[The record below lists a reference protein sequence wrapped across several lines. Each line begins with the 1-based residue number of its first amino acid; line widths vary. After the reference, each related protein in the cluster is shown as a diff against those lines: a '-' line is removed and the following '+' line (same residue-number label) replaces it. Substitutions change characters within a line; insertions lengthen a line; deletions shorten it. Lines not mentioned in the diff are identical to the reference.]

1 MISVFLILI
10 PLLTGA
16 ASFAFRS
23 TEAARR
29 FSLFSA
35 LITLGIAI
43 ATLLPS
49 NAGSLSVN
57 LSWLPVMGSSFSLA
71 MDGMSQML
79 CMLTAL
85 SFPVIFIAVYHQTFQ
100 SSGAF
105 YGWMLLSQAGLM
117 GVFLAADALLFYF
130 FWELALIPVYFLC
143 STWGG
148 ERRIAVTIKFFLYT
162 FIGSLLMLAGII
174 YLSFQMQETSFAIS
188 DITKAALSAP
198 NRPLLF
204 FLFFIAFA
212 IKMPIFPLHT
222 WQPDAYDE
230 SPSPVTMVMSGIMVK
245 MGIYAVIRWLLPLF
259 PEEAAIYDD
268 IIIALSV
275 AGMLYASLIAMQQN
289 NLRRVIA
296 YSSIAHIGLM
306 AAALFTA
313 HAGATQGVM
322 LQMFSH
328 GINVIGLWILADAI
342 EKATGTRQLNE
353 LGGLAQQA
361 PRLAILLVIMGLAN
375 VALPLTNA
383 FVGEFMMF
391 NGLFRYNWVMAATAG
406 ISIILAA
413 VYTLRM
419 IEKVLYGAPA
429 QPDRVVNDLSA
440 NVTWVLA
447 FLVVLVLLGG
457 IYPQPLIDL
466 TKDTVE
472 AMTINK

>member
-1 MISVFLILI
+1 MISAILILL
-10 PLLTGA
+10 PLITGVV
-16 ASFAFRS
+16 SFALRS
-23 TEAARR
+23 SEAARR
-29 FSLFSA
+29 LSFYST
-35 LITLGIAI
+35 LITLGVAI
-43 ATLLPS
+43 DALLPS
-49 NAGSLSVN
+49 NASMLA
-57 LSWLPVMGSSFSLA
+57 LDMPWLPVMGSRFALS
-71 MDGMSQML
+71 MDGMSKML
-79 CMLTAL
+79 CLLTAL
-85 SFPVIFIAVYHQTFQ
+85 SFPVIFLASFRQRFRMP
-100 SSGAF
+100 GAF

-174 YLSFQMQETSFAIS
+174 YLSFQMPTTSFAIS
-188 DITKAALSAP
+188 DITKAAISSS
-198 NRPLLF
+198 NSSLLF
-204 FLFFIAFA
+204 VLFFIAFA
-212 IKMPIFPLHT
+212 IKMPVFPLHT
-222 WQPDAYDE
+222 WQPDAYEE
-230 SPSPVTMVMSGIMVK
+230 SPSPVTMVMSGVMVK

-259 PEEAAIYDD
+259 PSVAEQYAS
-268 IIIALSV
+268 IIIAFAV

-289 NLRRVIA
+289 NLRRLIA

-306 AAALFTA
+306 AAALFTS

-328 GINVIGLWILADAI
+328 GVNVIGLWILADAI
-342 EKATGTRQLNE
+342 EKITGTRQLNE
-353 LGGLAQQA
+353 MGGLARKA
-361 PRLAILLVIMGLAN
+361 PRLAILLVVMGLAN

-391 NGLFRYNWVMAATAG
+391 NGLFHFNWVVAAAAG

-419 IEKVLYGAPA
+419 IEKVLYGSPA
-429 QPDRVVNDLSA
+429 NDEQTIEDLSS
-440 NVTWVLA
+440 NVTWA
-447 FLVVLVLLGG
+447 LVVLVALVLIGG

-472 AMTINK
+472 ALTLKK

>member
-35 LITLGIAI
+35 LITLGIAF

-79 CMLTAL
+79 CLLTAL
-85 SFPVIFIAVYHQTFQ
+85 SFPVIFIAVYYQTFQ

-198 NRPLLF
+198 NRP
-204 FLFFIAFA
+204 
-212 IKMPIFPLHT
+212 
-222 WQPDAYDE
+222 
-230 SPSPVTMVMSGIMVK
+230 
-245 MGIYAVIRWLLPLF
+245 
-259 PEEAAIYDD
+259 
-268 IIIALSV
+268 
-275 AGMLYASLIAMQQN
+275 
-289 NLRRVIA
+289 
-296 YSSIAHIGLM
+296 
-306 AAALFTA
+306 
-313 HAGATQGVM
+313 
-322 LQMFSH
+322 
-328 GINVIGLWILADAI
+328 
-342 EKATGTRQLNE
+342 
-353 LGGLAQQA
+353 
-361 PRLAILLVIMGLAN
+361 
-375 VALPLTNA
+375 
-383 FVGEFMMF
+383 
-391 NGLFRYNWVMAATAG
+391 
-406 ISIILAA
+406 
-413 VYTLRM
+413 
-419 IEKVLYGAPA
+419 
-429 QPDRVVNDLSA
+429 
-440 NVTWVLA
+440 
-447 FLVVLVLLGG
+447 
-457 IYPQPLIDL
+457 
-466 TKDTVE
+466 
-472 AMTINK
+472 